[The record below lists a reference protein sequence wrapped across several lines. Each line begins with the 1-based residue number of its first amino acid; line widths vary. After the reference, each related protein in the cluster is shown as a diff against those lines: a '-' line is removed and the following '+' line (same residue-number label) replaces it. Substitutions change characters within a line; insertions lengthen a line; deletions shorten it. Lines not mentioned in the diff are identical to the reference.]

1 MTRQK
6 SDDRVVPDGH
16 RKGAGSQGVRADGG
30 GKAVAV
36 NQQDGQLRLPFAT
49 ADLSTAHAVGAVG
62 GADGARVPPATRAEP
77 KAKGKDG
84 TTRPATMEG
93 VVDGLEAAFERV
105 ASNKGAPGPDRQTIG
120 MVRKRLPT
128 VLTALS
134 AALLDGTYRP
144 GDIRRVWIPK
154 SGGGQRGLGIPNVV
168 DRMVQEA
175 LRAVLEPLWEPT
187 FHPSSHGFRPGRSCH
202 TAIAEAKGY
211 VEEGYEYVVDIDLEK
226 FFDRV
231 HHQRLLA
238 RVATRVSDRRIL
250 VLLGMMLKAA
260 VVMPEGVKVSND
272 EGVPQGGP
280 LSPLLSNI
288 VLDELDIELAER
300 GHRFVRYADDCNI
313 YVRTERAGQRVMA
326 SVAEFIAKRLR
337 LKVNADKSA
346 VATPEDR
353 HFLGFRV
360 RVDPFTETIEVM
372 LSKRSRERINATIVE
387 RTPRTWGNS
396 LDACIQ
402 GLNGYLNGWFGF
414 FSVCTGEQRTMQG
427 LDAHIRRRLRA
438 IQLTHWKNGPT
449 IARNLI
455 ERGVKRKTAWATVYN
470 DRRNTWHLSHRNA
483 VDRALNR
490 TFFDRKGLI
499 SLAKLWDAL
508 HRPVDIV
515 APLGQLPLF
524 GGWRRS

>member
-1 MTRQK
+1 MTQQK
-6 SDDRVVPDGH
+6 SDDCIVPNGH
-16 RKGAGSQGVRADGG
+16 RKGAGSRGSARGG

-49 ADLSTAHAVGAVG
+49 ADLLAGHPAGAVAAVA
-62 GADGARVPPATRAEP
+62 GALAPAATSAEP

-84 TTRPATMEG
+84 KTRSATMEG
-93 VVDGLEAAFERV
+93 VSEGLEAAFERV

-120 MVRKRLPT
+120 MVRKHLPA
-128 VLTALS
+128 VLTAVHAS
-134 AALLDGTYRP
+134 LLDGSYRP

-154 SGGGQRGLGIPNVV
+154 SGGGERGLGIPNVV

-187 FHPSSHGFRPGRSCH
+187 FHESSHGFRPGRSCH

-211 VEEGYEYVVDIDLEK
+211 VEGGYEFVVDIDLEK

-231 HHQRLLA
+231 HHQRLMA
-238 RVATRVSDRRIL
+238 RVATRVLDRRVL
-250 VLLGMMLKAA
+250 VLLGRMLKAA
-260 VVMPEGVKVSND
+260 VVMPDGVKVGND

-288 VLDELDIELAER
+288 VLDELDIELARR

-326 SVAEFIAKRLR
+326 SVVEFIAKRLR
-337 LKVNADKSA
+337 LKVNPTKSA
-346 VATPEDR
+346 VAQPEDR

-360 RVDPFTETIEVM
+360 RVDPLTEAVEVM

-387 RTPRTWGNS
+387 RTPRTWGS
-396 LDACIQ
+396 TLAACIQ
-402 GLNGYLNGWFGF
+402 GLNGYLKGWFGF
-414 FSVCTGEQRTMQG
+414 FSVCTGEERTMRH

-449 IARNLI
+449 IARNLA
-455 ERGVKRKTAWATVYN
+455 RGVQRKTAWATVYGG
-470 DRRNTWHLSHRNA
+470 RRNTWHLSHRPA
-483 VDRALNR
+483 VDRVLNKS
-490 TFFDRKGLI
+490 FFDQKGLV
-499 SLAKLWDAL
+499 SLAKLWATL
-508 HRPVDIV
+508 HRPAV
-515 APLGQLPLF
+515 APLGQLSLF
-524 GGWRRS
+524 DGWGRS